1 MATTTLSSRFARSSK
16 IILGTGIRNYTTTKE
31 ILPLAYHLHEPTGSS
46 GPRNDAPMVVMH
58 GLFGSKQNHRSISK
72 PVYALD
78 LRNHGESPHSKRHD
92 YEAMAED
99 VEHFLIDKK
108 LGPKTTLI
116 GHSMGAKTAMAVSLR
131 RPDLIDNLIVVD
143 NAPVS
148 AVLHSSFGTYAR
160 AMRQIEDARITRQS
174 EADAI
179 LQQYEPD
186 LGIRHFLLTN
196 LTRLPGSK
204 YLTFRVPVGI
214 LGKALDKIAEFPFDP
229 EKTRFEKRALFVRG
243 TRSAYVPDEMI
254 PVIGRFFP
262 LFRLRDIEAGHWV
275 ISEKP
280 NDFKDAVVEFLN
292 DTDTA

>member
-1 MATTTLSSRFARSSK
+1 
-16 IILGTGIRNYTTTKE
+16 
-31 ILPLAYHLHEPTGSS
+31 
-46 GPRNDAPMVVMH
+46 
-58 GLFGSKQNHRSISK
+58 
-72 PVYALD
+72 
-78 LRNHGESPHSKRHD
+78 
-92 YEAMAED
+92 
-99 VEHFLIDKK
+99 
-108 LGPKTTLI
+108 
-116 GHSMGAKTAMAVSLR
+116 MAVSLR

-148 AVLHSSFGTYAR
+148 AVLHSSFGTYMR
-160 AMRQIEDARITRQS
+160 AMRQIEDARVTRQS
-174 EADAI
+174 EADTI

-186 LGIRHFLLTN
+186 LGIRQFLLTN

-262 LFRLRDIEAGHWV
+262 LFRLRDIEAGHWGEFSAGEAGRDLKLTKVWGTV

-280 NDFKDAVVEFLN
+280 NDFKDGEWTFGLDWRVEFAN
-292 DTDTA
+292 H